1 MHFLCRHH
9 RESLIRERDADQLL
23 ALWSEWMGNG
33 GLYYALGQWRHA
45 IPYIGCALELMIEAL
60 ARQRVA
66 TREGVTRLT
75 LSGIYL
81 ADSFE
86 RYGDSGKARLSL
98 SRTFQQ
104 LGGQLDGDAAPWAE
118 QCMQLLLRP
127 DQHAGFFQSYL
138 NLPIA
143 GREEAVN
150 RLH

>member
-1 MHFLCRHH
+1 MHFLCSHH
-9 RESLIRERDADQLL
+9 RESLIRDNDADQLM
-23 ALWSEWMGNG
+23 ALWFDWMSSA
-33 GLYYALGQWRHA
+33 GLHYALDSLRQA
-45 IPYIGCALELMIEAL
+45 IPYIGCAFELMAEAL
-60 ARQRVA
+60 QRRRIA
-66 TREGVTRLT
+66 TREAVTRLT

-81 ADSFE
+81 ADSFQ
-86 RYGDSGKARLSL
+86 RHGDTQKARFSL

-104 LGGQLDGDAAPWAE
+104 LGDQLDGEAGPWAE

-143 GREEAVN
+143 GREEAAS

>member
-9 RESLIRERDADQLL
+9 RESLIRDHDADQLL
-23 ALWSEWMGNG
+23 AQWIEWMSSG
-33 GLYYALGQWRHA
+33 GLHYALGSLRQA
-45 IPYIGCALELMIEAL
+45 IPYIGCAFELMAEAL
-60 ARQRVA
+60 GRQRIA
-66 TREGVTRLT
+66 AHEGVTRLT

-86 RYGDSGKARLSL
+86 RYGDPDKARFSL

-104 LGGQLDGDAAPWAE
+104 LGGQLDGEAAPWAE

-143 GREEAVN
+143 SREEAVN